1 MGESSAHWGYYFAT
15 GGLPSVPGSAHS
27 DCYSA
32 TEHQGKVRAAR
43 IRGVILWRDAKGN
56 EGSAHSGCCFCTG
69 YLAIGE
75 SSAHSGC
82 CGSACN
88 RGIGE
93 GSAISRRYGYTDDEG
108 SAHSGGTSYVG
119 RQGWVRAAHMQSVPS
134 RVCGTMRDIKR
145 RRDHAVKIMRL

>member
-1 MGESSAHWGYYFAT
+1 MGESSAHWEYYFAT
-15 GGLPSVPGSAHS
+15 GGLPSAPGSAHS

-32 TEHQGKVRAAR
+32 TEHQGQVRAAR

-56 EGSAHSGCCFCTG
+56 EGSAHSGSCFCTG

-82 CGSACN
+82 CCSTCH

-93 GSAISRRYGYTDDEG
+93 GSALSRHYGNTEDEG
-108 SAHSGGTSYVG
+108 SAHSGGTSCVG
-119 RQGWVRAAHMQSVPS
+119 RQGWVRAARMQSVPS
-134 RVCGTMRDIKR
+134 SVRGTMRDIKR
-145 RRDHAVKIMRL
+145 QRDHAMNIMWL